1 MGSIRYRVTS
11 GFLCGGAAVTAL
23 VSPAQSREWNAA
35 PDAPADVSVAPE
47 GSQDIVVT
55 AQRRAESLEK
65 VPISVTTL
73 MGEDLLRAGVTK
85 FEDIGNV
92 ATSTRIGRVGIFAQP
107 SIRGISSTAVSTG
120 QENNIAIYVDG
131 FYQVDPTALGADFA
145 NVRNV
150 QVLKGPQGT
159 LYGRNATGGALLI
172 DTYEP
177 SADKIIVDASAAFG
191 NRDDKRLRA
200 YVGVPIGEGI
210 SFGVGG
216 YYRDN
221 NGYIRD
227 VAGFNTAPLRT
238 AEARAKL
245 KMEPTANLTVIL
257 GYNHT
262 YLSDARGI
270 AYAGTS
276 EAYLGPLTV
285 PPLGP
290 LRTNQ
295 RDRSSVDY
303 RPINHITQDEGTLKV
318 RWEGDIGTISS
329 YTSFQRLRADNA
341 LDFDAT
347 AVPYIASTSNARRD
361 SFMQSA
367 DFAFTPISNLDVIVG
382 GMYFDNR
389 ARNPNGTSVIQGAVS
404 QINDASLNTK
414 AYAGFVD
421 LTLQLTDRLFINA
434 GARYSHE
441 RKTVSFVYSFRAVG
455 GPITIA
461 PPTSATFS
469 DLTPRATIRYE
480 IADRTNVYA
489 SYSQG
494 FKSGTFN
501 AGANTT
507 IGVTTPVKPET
518 VNAYEVGLK
527 TARGAFHAEAAAYYY
542 DYKDLQV
549 SSLQTVGVQ
558 PTTFLN
564 NAATAEI
571 YGAELSLRAAV
582 TDALNL
588 RLGGAYTHAR
598 YKSFP
603 AASVQFVVPVR
614 NSAGVQIGT
623 RNLAG
628 QSQDFSGYRIARA
641 PDWTG
646 NLGADYTVTIGEGEL
661 VLAGNVSY
669 SSKYNP
675 SNEVRDPVSGKPRFE
690 QKGYFLGSV
699 SADYTFPGEHFSIG
713 AYAENVANTRF
724 KILDSANGQATYAVY
739 NEPRAYGLRAGYKY

>member
-1 MGSIRYRVTS
+1 MVLFDCRISCGL
-11 GFLCGGAAVTAL
+11 LCTAAAVTAL
-23 VSPAQSREWNAA
+23 VSPAQSQELNAVRK
-35 PDAPADVSVAPE
+35 PSSDVSAVSE
-47 GSQDIVVT
+47 DSQDIVVT
-55 AQRRAESLEK
+55 AQRRSETLER
-65 VPISVTTL
+65 VPISVTAL
-73 MGEDLLRAGVTK
+73 MGEDLVRAGVTK

-92 ATSTRIGRVGIFAQP
+92 STSTRIGRVGIFAQP

-172 DTYEP
+172 DTFEP
-177 SADKIIVDASAAFG
+177 SADEVIVDASAAYG

-200 YVGVPIGEGI
+200 YVGVPVGEGI
-210 SFGVGG
+210 SFGIGG

-238 AEARAKL
+238 TEVRAKL
-245 KMEPTANLTVIL
+245 KMEPSASLTVVL

-270 AYAGTS
+270 AYSGKS
-276 EAYLGPLTV
+276 DAYLGPLAV

-295 RDRSSVDY
+295 RDRSSVDL

-318 RWEGDIGTISS
+318 RWEGDIGTLSS

-347 AVPYIASTSNARRD
+347 AIPYIASMSNARRD

-367 DFAFTPISNLDVIVG
+367 DFAFTPISSLDVIVG

-389 ARNPNGTSVIQGAVS
+389 ARNPNGTSIIQGAVS
-404 QINDASLNTK
+404 QINDAKLNTK
-414 AYAGFVD
+414 AYAAYVD
-421 LTLQLTDRLFINA
+421 LTLQLTDRLFING

-441 RKTVSFVYSFRAVG
+441 RKTVSFLYSFRAVG
-455 GPITIA
+455 GPIIIA

-501 AGANTT
+501 AGANTRL
-507 IGVTTPVKPET
+507 GVTTPVKPET
-518 VNAYEVGLK
+518 VDAYEIGFK
-527 TARGAFHAEAAAYYY
+527 TARGLFHAEAAAYYY
-542 DYKDLQV
+542 DYQDLQV
-549 SSLQTVGVQ
+549 SSLQTVGTQ

-571 YGAELSLRAAV
+571 YGAEVSLSVAASR
-582 TDALNL
+582 ALNL
-588 RLGGAYTHAR
+588 RFGAAYTHAR

-603 AASVQFVVPVR
+603 AASVQLVVPVL
-614 NSAGVQIGT
+614 SAAGVQIGT

-646 NLGADYTVTIGEGEL
+646 NLGADYTLAIGGGEL
-661 VLAGNVSY
+661 ALAGNVSY

-675 SNEVRDPVSGKPRFE
+675 SNEVRDPTTGKSRFE
-690 QKGYFLGSV
+690 QKAYFLGSV
-699 SADYTFPGEHFSIG
+699 SADYTFPDENFSLG

-739 NEPRAYGLRAGYKY
+739 NEPRAYGLRIGYKY